1 MSRYYL
7 LIALIATL
15 FLGGCAV
22 STTDVPLPSPPRYS
36 FEGEDLMA
44 LQALVAYHEGDAKT
58 ALYMFEELFDRTN
71 KLEYIK
77 EALNIGFS
85 AALPVESLLEKALAH
100 TPEDGDV
107 VRVHVGV
114 LLNNKA
120 FEEAKMQMLRL
131 IEREKTEQ
139 NLTILG
145 SIHFHLK
152 EYDLALKYYDS
163 IYAESQSE
171 ESLLAIVDLLDVHLD
186 RTNEAI
192 SYLETVRRM
201 NGCTKPIC
209 YRLVQIYGKTKNI
222 DGLISTYKMLYEG
235 QKEDQYAAK
244 VVELLLFKRDFAG
257 AIAFLNQS
265 NHDPLMLMDL
275 HASRKAFGKAH
286 DVAKRAYEDSGELN
300 YLGRMAIY
308 EYEHH
313 KDAITK
319 TLLSSVS
326 AKFEK
331 VIKTLEE
338 PLYLNYYGYLLIDH
352 DVDVAKGV
360 ALVKRALVKEPD
372 SPYYIDSLAWGYYK
386 LGRCQ
391 EAHDLMVSILNTINE
406 PEVKEHYE
414 KINACIRKSE

>member
-1 MSRYYL
+1 MSWYRFL
-7 LIALIATL
+7 VSLAIVF
-15 FLGGCAV
+15 FLGGCTPSV
-22 STTDVPLPSPPRYS
+22 QSPSSPPRYS
-36 FEGEDLMA
+36 IDGEDLLA
-44 LQALVAYHEGDAKT
+44 LQALVTYQEGDAST
-58 ALYMFEELFDRTN
+58 SVEMFETLFDRTN

-77 EALNIGFS
+77 EALRIGFS
-85 AALPVESLLEKALAH
+85 AGLPVEKLLEKALAH

-107 VRVHVGV
+107 VRLHVGV

-120 FEEAKMQMLRL
+120 FEEAKEQMINL
-131 IEREKTEQ
+131 IGREKSIQ

-163 IYAESQSE
+163 IYKESQSE
-171 ESLLAIVDLLDVHLD
+171 ESLLAIVDLLDTHLD

-201 NGCTKPIC
+201 NGCTKATC
-209 YRLVQIYGKTKNI
+209 FRLVQIYGKTKNI
-222 DGLISTYKMLYEG
+222 DGLISTYKMLYMG
-235 QKEDQYAAK
+235 QKEDQYANK

-275 HASRKAFGKAH
+275 HASRKEFEKAYK
-286 DVAKRAYEDSGELN
+286 VAKRAYEDFGKLD
-300 YLGRMAIY
+300 YLGRVAIY
-308 EYEHH
+308 EYEYN
-313 KDAITK
+313 KDTITK
-319 TLLSSVS
+319 ALLSSVS
-326 AKFEK
+326 EKFEK

-352 DVDVAKGV
+352 DVDIAKGI
-360 ALVKRALVKEPD
+360 ALVKRALAKEPD

-391 EAHDLMVSILNTINE
+391 EAHALMVPILNTTSEQEI
-406 PEVKEHYE
+406 KDHYE

>member
-1 MSRYYL
+1 MSWYRFL
-7 LIALIATL
+7 VSLAIVF
-15 FLGGCAV
+15 FLGGCTPSV
-22 STTDVPLPSPPRYS
+22 QSPSSPPRYS
-36 FEGEDLMA
+36 IDGEDLLA
-44 LQALVAYHEGDAKT
+44 LQALVTYQEGDAST
-58 ALYMFEELFDRTN
+58 SVEMFETLFDRTN

-77 EALNIGFS
+77 EALRIGFS
-85 AALPVESLLEKALAH
+85 AGLPVEKLLEKALAH
-100 TPEDGDV
+100 TPKDGDV
-107 VRVHVGV
+107 VRLHVGV

-120 FEEAKMQMLRL
+120 FEEAKEQMINL
-131 IEREKTEQ
+131 IGREKSIQ

-163 IYAESQSE
+163 IYKESQSE
-171 ESLLAIVDLLDVHLD
+171 ESLLAIVDLLDTHLD

-201 NGCTKPIC
+201 NGCTKATC

-222 DGLISTYKMLYEG
+222 DGLISTYKMLYMG
-235 QKEDQYAAK
+235 QKEDQYANK

-275 HASRKAFGKAH
+275 HASRKEFEKAYK
-286 DVAKRAYEDSGELN
+286 VAKRAYEDFRKLD
-300 YLGRMAIY
+300 YLGRVAIY

-313 KDAITK
+313 KDTITK
-319 TLLSSVS
+319 ALLSSVS
-326 AKFEK
+326 EKFEK

-352 DVDVAKGV
+352 DVDIAKGI
-360 ALVKRALVKEPD
+360 ALVKRALAKEPD

-391 EAHDLMVSILNTINE
+391 EAHALMAPILNTTSEQEI
-406 PEVKEHYE
+406 KDHYE